1 MKIGFDAKRF
11 FHNKTGL
18 GNYSR
23 DLIRILS
30 THYPKNTYFLYN
42 PKHSFSYISHSYNTK
57 EIVPS
62 GFWKK
67 IKSLWRSIGIG
78 LRLKKDNIKIFH
90 GLSGEIPF
98 FIPKHI
104 KKIVTIHDL
113 IFLRYPKL
121 YNSLD
126 RYIYYLKFKYAAQK
140 ADKIVAISQQTKK
153 DIITYLKIPED
164 KIIVIY
170 QGCADVFKKEYSDSE
185 KQRVKEKFGLKNN
198 FILNVG
204 TIEETKNALQI
215 VKAIENI
222 DTTLVLIGRK
232 TEYFEKIKKYCTE
245 KKYIDDKIIH
255 LENVSFEELAIIY
268 QLATI
273 FIYPS
278 IFEGF
283 GIPII
288 EALYSKTPVI
298 TTNSG
303 VFPEA
308 GGPNSIYV
316 NPNNTNEITRQI
328 ILLLQNENLRK
339 EIIEKGYQYAQ
350 QFSDS
355 KIADEIQNLY
365 KNLITIS

>member
-1 MKIGFDAKRF
+1 M
-11 FHNKTGL
+11 
-18 GNYSR
+18 
-23 DLIRILS
+23 
-30 THYPKNTYFLYN
+30 
-42 PKHSFSYISHSYNTK
+42 
-57 EIVPS
+57 
-62 GFWKK
+62 
-67 IKSLWRSIGIG
+67 
-78 LRLKKDNIKIFH
+78 
-90 GLSGEIPF
+90 
-98 FIPKHI
+98 
-104 KKIVTIHDL
+104 
-113 IFLRYPKL
+113 
-121 YNSLD
+121 
-126 RYIYYLKFKYAAQK
+126 
-140 ADKIVAISQQTKK
+140 
-153 DIITYLKIPED
+153 
-164 KIIVIY
+164 
-170 QGCADVFKKEYSDSE
+170 
-185 KQRVKEKFGLKNN
+185 
-198 FILNVG
+198 
-204 TIEETKNALQI
+204 
-215 VKAIENI
+215 
-222 DTTLVLIGRK
+222 
-232 TEYFEKIKKYCTE
+232 
-245 KKYIDDKIIH
+245 
-255 LENVSFEELAIIY
+255 AIIY

-350 QFSDS
+350 QFSYS